1 MELHNTLGSFR
12 NIYLKESLNALLLSD
27 LHFAQEGS
35 YFSYDSI
42 PDTISVFQ
50 YLLLTVKPDQVI
62 LLGDLFHRSQKKN
75 DFVSQIMQVLYEIKQ
90 EVFLLSGNHDH
101 RLIKALKSDWDTSE
115 LHICSSSF
123 LVYETASDKIIFTH
137 DGNNPFWLDKSEIPG
152 FLMSLKRGY
161 ELNSRHW
168 LITGHTHLPC
178 LLEEQRVASLGCFN
192 VEAENHVVSYGI
204 VKESPYSISFKIQSH
219 TREVH

>member
-12 NIYLKESLNALLLSD
+12 HISLKKSLNALLLGD

-42 PDTISVFQ
+42 QDTLQVFQ
-50 YLLLTVKPDQVI
+50 FLLLKVKPDQVI
-62 LLGDLFHRSQKKN
+62 LLGDLFHRGQKRN
-75 DFVSQIMQVLYEIKQ
+75 DFVSKIMQVLHEIKQ

-101 RLIKALKSDWDTSE
+101 RLINALKNDWDTSD

-123 LVYETASDKIIFTH
+123 LVYETTSDRIIFTH
-137 DGNNPFWLDKSEIPG
+137 DGNNPFWLYKSEIPD
-152 FLMSLKRGY
+152 FLMSLKRDY
-161 ELNSRHW
+161 ELNSKHW

-178 LLEEQRVASLGCFN
+178 LLEELKVASLGCFN
-192 VEAENHVVSYGI
+192 VEVEDQVLSYGI
-204 VKESPYSISFKIQSH
+204 VKESPHTISFKLQSH
-219 TREVH
+219 AISQ

>member
-12 NIYLKESLNALLLSD
+12 HISLKKSLNALLLSD
-27 LHFAQEGS
+27 LHFAQERS

-42 PDTISVFQ
+42 QDTLQVFQ
-50 YLLLTVKPDQVI
+50 FLLLKVKPDQVI
-62 LLGDLFHRSQKKN
+62 LLGDLFHRGQKKN
-75 DFVSQIMQVLYEIKQ
+75 DFVSQIMQVLHEIKP

-101 RLIKALKSDWDTSE
+101 RLINALKNDWDTSE

-123 LVYETASDKIIFTH
+123 LVYETTSDKMIFTH
-137 DGNNPFWLDKSEIPG
+137 DGNNPFWLHKSEIPD
-152 FLMSLKRGY
+152 FLMSLKRDY

-178 LLEEQRVASLGCFN
+178 LLEELKVASLGCFN
-192 VEAENHVVSYGI
+192 VEAEKQVLSYGI
-204 VKESPYSISFKIQSH
+204 VKESPPTISFKLQSH
-219 TREVH
+219 AISQ